1 MKSTKQK
8 KKQKEILESSGKALK
23 PNKEEKYP
31 IINRK
36 EVQAKIDM
44 EKKVRW
50 FRSLNYDNNRIAALM
65 EIAVA
70 KIKEIK

>member
-1 MKSTKQK
+1 MKSIKQK
-8 KKQKEILESSGKALK
+8 KKQKEIPVSSGKALNA
-23 PNKEEKYP
+23 NKEEKYP
-31 IINRK
+31 MINRK

-65 EIAVA
+65 EIPVA